1 MLNCDWFGLVLN
13 CDWFV
18 YRRRLF
24 DRHTGIVVYGN
35 EYYFG
40 GGIQRTPVGKTPY
53 GKPLKVVELGVTDL
67 PKDVF
72 EEYLLQEISARYT
85 VETYRLLHHNCNNF
99 SNELAHFLVGCSIP
113 EFILRLPEEVM
124 DSTPMGAL
132 LCKFSLYFTE

>member
-1 MLNCDWFGLVLN
+1 MLN

-40 GGIQRTPVGKTPY
+40 GGIQHTPVGKTPY
-53 GKPLKVVELGVTDL
+53 GKPLKVVELGVTYL

-99 SNELAHFLVGCSIP
+99 SNELAHL
-113 EFILRLPEEVM
+113 
-124 DSTPMGAL
+124 
-132 LCKFSLYFTE
+132 

>member
-1 MLNCDWFGLVLN
+1 M
-13 CDWFV
+13 
-18 YRRRLF
+18 
-24 DRHTGIVVYGN
+24 VYGN

-40 GGIQRTPVGKTPY
+40 GGIQHTPVGKTPY
-53 GKPLKVVELGVTDL
+53 GKPLKVVELGVTYL

-113 EFILRLPEEVM
+113 EFILSLPEEVM

-132 LCKFSLYFTE
+132 LCKFSLY

>member
-1 MLNCDWFGLVLN
+1 MLNCYR
-13 CDWFV
+13 FV
-18 YRRRLF
+18 SHLF

-40 GGIQRTPVGKTPY
+40 GGIQHTPVGKTPY
-53 GKPLKVVELGVTDL
+53 GKPLKVVELSVTYL

-132 LCKFSLYFTE
+132 LCKFSLYFTESLVDVVCT